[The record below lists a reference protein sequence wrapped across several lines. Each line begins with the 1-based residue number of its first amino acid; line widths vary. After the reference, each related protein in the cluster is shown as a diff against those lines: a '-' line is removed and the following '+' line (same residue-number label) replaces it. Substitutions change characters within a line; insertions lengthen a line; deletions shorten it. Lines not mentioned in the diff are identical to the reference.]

1 VRAEGLDG
9 PPSHATYHH
18 GIGWDDETIYSWR
31 GFPDAAY
38 EAGLI
43 ELTLYMDWPGDE
55 AAQQKKNISL

>member
-1 VRAEGLDG
+1 MRAEGLDG

-55 AAQQKKNISL
+55 AAQQKKKISL